1 MNGDPQGLSWEMAR
15 KFMKINSQLM
25 LLFKRNK
32 HKFSRFD
39 NQYQG
44 QGRVLALLQKHPVIS
59 QRELNRYLDMRPQS
73 ASELIGKLEREGYL
87 RRYKSAEDRRVM
99 IVELTNQGREALN
112 QGNLAEE
119 RPILGST
126 LSEAEKLEFNRLLD
140 KLGAELEAELGEQ
153 RGAFSRRR

>member
-39 NQYQG
+39 NQFQG

-59 QRELNRYLDMRPQS
+59 QRELTRYLDMRPQS
-73 ASELIGKLEREGYL
+73 ASELISKLEREGYL
-87 RRYKSAEDRRVM
+87 RRYKSVEDRRVM
-99 IVELTNQGREALN
+99 IVELTNLGREALN
-112 QGNLAEE
+112 EGGLSED
-119 RPILGST
+119 RPILGSS

-153 RGAFSRRR
+153 RTPFSRRR